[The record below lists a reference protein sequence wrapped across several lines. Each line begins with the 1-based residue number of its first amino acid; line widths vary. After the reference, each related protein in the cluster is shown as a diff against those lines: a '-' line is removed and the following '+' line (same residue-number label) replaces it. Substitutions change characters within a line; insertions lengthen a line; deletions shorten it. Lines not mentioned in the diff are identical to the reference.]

1 MKKLLI
7 LAAVIASAGSALAQ
21 DAMTVVTPDGVTWKD
36 SPDMP
41 KGGQVAF
48 LVGDPTKAEVI
59 VLRVKM
65 PANYQVPPHTHP
77 YAETFTVISGSLG
90 NGMGENFEK
99 KGEMLK
105 PGSFFA
111 LPARHAHFVWT
122 GNEEVIIQV
131 QFVGPAVMDYIN
143 PADDPHKKMQ

>member
-21 DAMTVVTPDGVTWKD
+21 DAVTVVKPDGLTWKD

-48 LVGDPTKAEVI
+48 LVGDPTKAEVV
-59 VLRVKM
+59 VLRVKL
-65 PANYQVPPHTHP
+65 PANYQVAPHAHP
-77 YAETFTVISGSLG
+77 YAETITVISGSLG
-90 NGMGENFEK
+90 NGMGERFEK

-105 PGSFFA
+105 PGSLFA
-111 LPARHAHFVWT
+111 LPAKHAHFVWT
-122 GNEEVIIQV
+122 GNEEAIIQV
-131 QFVGPAVMDYIN
+131 QFVGPGVIDYIN
-143 PADDPHKKMQ
+143 PADDPRQL